1 MYSTPS
7 GVAQLS
13 CSVLFFLPFMCELLY
28 STAVYDCC
36 AYRCLVFQ
44 LLFETVVLHTPFG
57 VAQPWVLFLF
67 ISVVFMFHLL
77 MVSLTTV
84 VHHSMLLDQHFGSG
98 RTVQFLSFWISCAYF
113 EMYTSILKYID
124 SYYHWRPL
132 WTIHLMVLHNSS
144 GSCHTTLLLCCI
156 L

>member
-1 MYSTPS
+1 MYHTPF

-28 STAVYDCC
+28 STTVYDCC

-57 VAQPWVLFLF
+57 AAQPWVSLLLL
-67 ISVVFMFHLL
+67 SMVFMFYLL

-84 VHHSMLLDQHFGSG
+84 VHHRMLLEQHS
-98 RTVQFLSFWISCAYF
+98 S
-113 EMYTSILKYID
+113 
-124 SYYHWRPL
+124 P
-132 WTIHLMVLHNSS
+132 VL
-144 GSCHTTLLLCCI
+144 LDCCLI
-156 L
+156 YD